1 MNKLEQQ
8 LIALREAMRDADASD
23 SGSFSD
29 VFGTFLDLA
38 KSTTLMDASKPFK
51 DKLLRVLLENVARAH
66 VQDQKLELA
75 DLQMLH
81 HVRSGLVH
89 GMFFAGTHPGTFF
102 FFLQEQQGIV
112 AFVER
117 MSTTHYYR
125 ITATELPAGTVI
137 GRKNRWKN

>member
-1 MNKLEQQ
+1 MEKLKQQ
-8 LIALREAMRDADASD
+8 LTELREAMRDADASD
-23 SGSFSD
+23 SDSFSD

-51 DKLLRVLLENVARAH
+51 DKYLRLVLENVARAH
-66 VQDQKLELA
+66 ANDQAVELA
-75 DLQMLH
+75 ELQMLH
-81 HVRSGLVH
+81 YAPSGLVH
-89 GMFFAGTHPGTFF
+89 GMFFAGSNPGTFC

-112 AFVER
+112 AFAR
-117 MSTTHYYR
+117 HMSVMHYYR